1 MTSFT
6 KKRRNISGGR
16 IFKDRTSKGGSKAA
30 HIEGEGVRPVRV
42 VLAGNPNAGKT
53 TLFNALTKSR
63 LTTGNWHG
71 VTTRPAY
78 KAAGGIVFADVPGM
92 YSFNSYS
99 MEEDSAAAEI
109 RAADAVINVV
119 DGLTLA
125 NSLTLTRA
133 IIAINKN
140 VVVYVTKLKQLKRR
154 GGRIDFFALSRLL
167 GVPVTGNIKELKA
180 ELFRITDSKQNF
192 LRCKDEGRGSRVEGK
207 KAPAE
212 GKDAAAESS
221 KGARAQSI
229 NTPFAHSKNSP
240 SASAA
245 RVPRQDFERA
255 LDEAYYGGNCTLT
268 RAERLFYN
276 RYFALFFFIFA
287 ILATFFFAFFPGM
300 PGDFLKGLTEELIS
314 EKLYGAAASILP
326 EGKVRSLLCDGII
339 GGAGGV
345 LSFIPQLAVLY
356 IFLTLL
362 DESGVMSALSFVTDG
377 LFAKVKLSG
386 RAAFSLISG
395 FGCTAAAILT
405 TRGFTSPATQRR
417 TVAVLAYIPCGA
429 KMPVFLTLLSPLF
442 KNPFPVI
449 SAFYFAGVA
458 ITFAACF
465 FIRGREEE
473 LLSEVAPI
481 SLPAPAAV
489 IKKLCFYLKGFIIK
503 VATAV
508 MLFCVASWVLSNFTF
523 ALAPCEVQNSMLA
536 DISRAISPLFA
547 PMGLSDWRLSY
558 AMISGFAAKENVAA
572 TISMLMP
579 EGAGLDIA
587 SALAAS
593 AFILTCPACVSAFSA
608 SCKEVGLKTTLKFFG
623 VQLIFAF
630 LSGYAVH
637 LLFSL

>member
-1 MTSFT
+1 MTGLT
-6 KKRRNISGGR
+6 QKRRNISGGR
-16 IFKDRTSKGGSKAA
+16 IFKGRAKKAA
-30 HIEGEGVRPVRV
+30 PIEGEGGRPVRV

-78 KAAGGIVFADVPGM
+78 KAVGGIVFADVPGM

-167 GVPVTGNIKELKA
+167 GVPVTGSLKELKA

-192 LRCKDEGRGSRVEGK
+192 LRGKDDGSGAAVEGK

-212 GKDAAAESS
+212 GKDAVAES
-221 KGARAQSI
+221 KGAPAQGK
-229 NTPFAHSKNSP
+229 NTPFVQSKNSP
-240 SASAA
+240 STSAA

-314 EKLYGAAASILP
+314 EKLYGAAASLLP

-417 TVAVLAYIPCGA
+417 AVAVLAYIPCGA

-523 ALAPCEVQNSMLA
+523 TLAPCEVQNSMLA

-572 TISMLMP
+572 TINMLMP

>member
-1 MTSFT
+1 MTSLS
-6 KKRRNISGGR
+6 KKRRHISGDR
-16 IFKDRTSKGGSKAA
+16 IFKGKAKTA
-30 HIEGEGVRPVRV
+30 APIEGEGVRPVRV

-78 KAAGGIVFADVPGM
+78 KAVGGIVFADVPGM

-133 IIAINKN
+133 IIAINGN

-192 LRCKDEGRGSRVEGK
+192 LRSKDDGSGAAVEGK

-212 GKDAAAESS
+212 GKDDAAEG
-221 KGARAQSI
+221 KGAPAQGK
-229 NTPFAHSKNSP
+229 NTPFAHSKNAP
-240 SASAA
+240 SALAA

-417 TVAVLAYIPCGA
+417 AVAVLAYIPCGA

-572 TISMLMP
+572 TINMLMP

>member
-1 MTSFT
+1 MTGLT

-30 HIEGEGVRPVRV
+30 HIEGEWVRPVRV

-78 KAAGGIVFADVPGM
+78 KAVGGIVFADVPGM

-133 IIAINKN
+133 IIAINGN

-167 GVPVTGNIKELKA
+167 GVPVTGSLKELKA
-180 ELFRITDSKQNF
+180 ELFRITDSKRNF
-192 LRCKDEGRGSRVEGK
+192 LRGKDEGK

-212 GKDAAAESS
+212 SKDAAAESS
-221 KGARAQSI
+221 KGARTQGK

-245 RVPRQDFERA
+245 CVSYQDFERA
-255 LDEAYYGGNCTLT
+255 LNKAYYGGNCTLT

-300 PGDFLKGLTEELIS
+300 PGDFFKGLTEELIS
-314 EKLYGAAASILP
+314 EKLYGAAASLLP

-356 IFLTLL
+356 TFLTLL

-417 TVAVLAYIPCGA
+417 AVAVLAYIPCGA

-523 ALAPCEVQNSMLA
+523 AFSPCEVQNSMLA

-547 PMGLSDWRLSY
+547 PMGLADWRLSY

-572 TISMLMP
+572 TINMLMP
-579 EGAGLDIA
+579 EGVGLDIA

>member
-1 MTSFT
+1 M
-6 KKRRNISGGR
+6 
-16 IFKDRTSKGGSKAA
+16 
-30 HIEGEGVRPVRV
+30 
-42 VLAGNPNAGKT
+42 LAGNPNAGKT

-78 KAAGGIVFADVPGM
+78 KAVRGIVFADVPGM

-133 IIAINKN
+133 IIAINGN

-154 GGRIDFFALSRLL
+154 GGRIDFFALPRLL
-167 GVPVTGNIKELKA
+167 GVPVTGSLKELKA
-180 ELFRITDSKQNF
+180 ELFRITDSKRNF
-192 LRCKDEGRGSRVEGK
+192 LRGKDEGK

-212 GKDAAAESS
+212 SKDAAAESS
-221 KGARAQSI
+221 KGARTQGK

-245 RVPRQDFERA
+245 CVSYQDFERA
-255 LDEAYYGGNCTLT
+255 LNKAYYGGNCTLT

-300 PGDFLKGLTEELIS
+300 PGDFFKGLTEELIS
-314 EKLYGAAASILP
+314 EKLYGAAASLLP

-356 IFLTLL
+356 TFLTLL

-417 TVAVLAYIPCGA
+417 AVAALAYIPCGA

-523 ALAPCEVQNSMLA
+523 TLAPCEVQNSMLA

-572 TISMLMP
+572 TINMLMP

-593 AFILTCPACVSAFSA
+593 AFILTCPACISAFSA

>member
-1 MTSFT
+1 MTGLT

-16 IFKDRTSKGGSKAA
+16 IFKGRAKKAA
-30 HIEGEGVRPVRV
+30 PIEGEGVRPVRV

-78 KAAGGIVFADVPGM
+78 KAVGGIVFADVPGM

-133 IIAINKN
+133 IISINKN

-167 GVPVTGNIKELKA
+167 GVPVTGSLKELKA

-192 LRCKDEGRGSRVEGK
+192 LRGKDDGSGAAVEGK

-212 GKDAAAESS
+212 GKDAAAEG
-221 KGARAQSI
+221 KGAPAQGK

-240 SASAA
+240 SALAA
-245 RVPRQDFERA
+245 CVPRQDFERA

-314 EKLYGAAASILP
+314 EKLYGAAANFLP

-356 IFLTLL
+356 TFLTLL

-417 TVAVLAYIPCGA
+417 AVAVLAYIPCGA

-572 TISMLMP
+572 TINMLMS

>member
-1 MTSFT
+1 MTGLS
-6 KKRRNISGGR
+6 KKRRSISGGR
-16 IFKDRTSKGGSKAA
+16 IFKGRAKKAA
-30 HIEGEGVRPVRV
+30 PIEGEGVRPVRV

-78 KAAGGIVFADVPGM
+78 KAVGGIVFADVPGM

-109 RAADAVINVV
+109 RTADAVINVV

-167 GVPVTGNIKELKA
+167 GVPVTGSLKELKA

-192 LRCKDEGRGSRVEGK
+192 LRGKDDGSGAAVEGK

-212 GKDAAAESS
+212 GKDAAAEG
-221 KGARAQSI
+221 KGAPAQGK

-240 SASAA
+240 SALSACM
-245 RVPRQDFERA
+245 PRRDFERA

-417 TVAVLAYIPCGA
+417 AVAVLAYIPCGA

-572 TISMLMP
+572 TINMLMP

>member
-1 MTSFT
+1 M
-6 KKRRNISGGR
+6 
-16 IFKDRTSKGGSKAA
+16 
-30 HIEGEGVRPVRV
+30 
-42 VLAGNPNAGKT
+42 
-53 TLFNALTKSR
+53 
-63 LTTGNWHG
+63 
-71 VTTRPAY
+71 
-78 KAAGGIVFADVPGM
+78 
-92 YSFNSYS
+92 
-99 MEEDSAAAEI
+99 
-109 RAADAVINVV
+109 
-119 DGLTLA
+119 
-125 NSLTLTRA
+125 
-133 IIAINKN
+133 
-140 VVVYVTKLKQLKRR
+140 
-154 GGRIDFFALSRLL
+154 
-167 GVPVTGNIKELKA
+167 
-180 ELFRITDSKQNF
+180 
-192 LRCKDEGRGSRVEGK
+192 
-207 KAPAE
+207 
-212 GKDAAAESS
+212 
-221 KGARAQSI
+221 
-229 NTPFAHSKNSP
+229 
-240 SASAA
+240 
-245 RVPRQDFERA
+245 PRQDFERA
-255 LDEAYYGGNCTLT
+255 LDEAYYGGNCALT

-314 EKLYGAAASILP
+314 EKLYGVAANLLP

-356 IFLTLL
+356 TFLTLL

-536 DISRAISPLFA
+536 DISRAISPLFV

-572 TISMLMP
+572 TINMLMP

>member
-1 MTSFT
+1 MTIFI
-6 KKRRNISGGR
+6 KKRRGAGGR
-16 IFKDRTSKGGSKAA
+16 IFKAVVKKVAPVEGDRARSLK
-30 HIEGEGVRPVRV
+30 V

-78 KAAGGIVFADVPGM
+78 KEAGGIVFADVPGM

-133 IIAINKN
+133 IIAVNGN

-154 GGRIDFFALSRLL
+154 GGRIDFSALSRLL
-167 GVPVTGNIKELKA
+167 GVPVTGNLKELKA
-180 ELFRITDSKQNF
+180 ELLRITDSKRNS
-192 LRCKDEGRGSRVEGK
+192 LRGKEEGK
-207 KAPAE
+207 SAFADCNGAPVQSKSTLFVNCKSAPLTT
-212 GKDAAAESS
+212 AADMS
-221 KGARAQSI
+221 R
-229 NTPFAHSKNSP
+229 
-240 SASAA
+240 
-245 RVPRQDFERA
+245 RDFERA
-255 LDEAYYGGNCTLT
+255 LNEAYYGGNCTLT

-314 EKLYGAAASILP
+314 EKLYGAAASLLP
-326 EGKVRSLLCDGII
+326 DGKVRSLLCDGII

-356 IFLTLL
+356 TFLTLL

-417 TVAVLAYIPCGA
+417 AVAVLAYIPCGA

-458 ITFAACF
+458 ITFVACF
-465 FIRGREEE
+465 FMRGGEEE
-473 LLSEVAPI
+473 LLSEVTPI

-508 MLFCVASWVLSNFTF
+508 MLFCVVSWVLSNFTF
-523 ALAPCEVQNSMLA
+523 AFAPCDLENSMLA

-547 PMGLSDWRLSY
+547 PMGLADWRLSY

-572 TISMLMP
+572 TINMLMP

-587 SALAAS
+587 SALAAA

-608 SCKEVGLKTTLKFFG
+608 SCKEVGLKTTLKFYG
-623 VQLIFAF
+623 VQLIVAF

>member
-1 MTSFT
+1 MTSLS

-16 IFKDRTSKGGSKAA
+16 IFKGKAKTA
-30 HIEGEGVRPVRV
+30 APIEGEGVRPVRV

-78 KAAGGIVFADVPGM
+78 KAVGGIVFADVPGM

-133 IIAINKN
+133 IIAINGN

-192 LRCKDEGRGSRVEGK
+192 LRGKDEGK

-212 GKDAAAESS
+212 SKDAAAESS
-221 KGARAQSI
+221 KGARTQGK

-245 RVPRQDFERA
+245 CVSYQDFEWA
-255 LDEAYYGGNCTLT
+255 LNKAYYGGNCTLT

-300 PGDFLKGLTEELIS
+300 PGDFFKGLTEELIS
-314 EKLYGAAASILP
+314 EKLYGAAASLLP

-356 IFLTLL
+356 TFLTLL

-417 TVAVLAYIPCGA
+417 AVAVLAYIPCGA

-547 PMGLSDWRLSY
+547 PMGLADWRLSY

-572 TISMLMP
+572 TINMLMP

>member
-1 MTSFT
+1 MTVFA
-6 KKRRNISGGR
+6 KKRRNISGDR
-16 IFKDRTSKGGSKAA
+16 IFKGRAKKAA
-30 HIEGEGVRPVRV
+30 PIEGEGVRPVRV

-78 KAAGGIVFADVPGM
+78 KAVGGIVFADVPGM

-133 IIAINKN
+133 IIAINGN

-180 ELFRITDSKQNF
+180 ELFRITDSKRNF
-192 LRCKDEGRGSRVEGK
+192 LRGKDEGK

-212 GKDAAAESS
+212 GKDDAAESS
-221 KGARAQSI
+221 KGAPAQSI
-229 NTPFAHSKNSP
+229 NTPFAHSKNAP

-245 RVPRQDFERA
+245 CVSYQDFERA

-417 TVAVLAYIPCGA
+417 AVAVLAYIPCGA

-458 ITFAACF
+458 ITFATCF

-523 ALAPCEVQNSMLA
+523 AFSPCEVQNSMLA

-547 PMGLSDWRLSY
+547 PMGLADWRLSY

-572 TISMLMP
+572 TINMLMP

-593 AFILTCPACVSAFSA
+593 AFILTSPACVSAFSA

>member
-1 MTSFT
+1 MTSLS

-16 IFKDRTSKGGSKAA
+16 IFKGKAKTA
-30 HIEGEGVRPVRV
+30 APIEGEGVRPVRV

-78 KAAGGIVFADVPGM
+78 KAVGGIVFADVPGM

-167 GVPVTGNIKELKA
+167 GVPVTGSLKELKA

-192 LRCKDEGRGSRVEGK
+192 LRGKDDGSGAAVEGK

-212 GKDAAAESS
+212 GRDDAAEG
-221 KGARAQSI
+221 KGAPAQGK

-240 SASAA
+240 SALSAC
-245 RVPRQDFERA
+245 VPRRDFERA
-255 LDEAYYGGNCTLT
+255 LDEAYYGGNCALT

-314 EKLYGAAASILP
+314 EKLYGAAASLLP

-417 TVAVLAYIPCGA
+417 AVAVLAYIPCGA

-523 ALAPCEVQNSMLA
+523 TLAPCEVQNSMLA
-536 DISRAISPLFA
+536 DISRAISPLFV

-572 TISMLMP
+572 TINMLMS

>member
-16 IFKDRTSKGGSKAA
+16 IFKGRAKKAA
-30 HIEGEGVRPVRV
+30 PIEGEGVRPVRV

-78 KAAGGIVFADVPGM
+78 KAVGGIVFADVPGM

-133 IIAINKN
+133 IIAINGN

-180 ELFRITDSKQNF
+180 ELFRITDSKRNF
-192 LRCKDEGRGSRVEGK
+192 LRGKDEGSGAAVEGK

-212 GKDAAAESS
+212 GKDAAAEG
-221 KGARAQSI
+221 KGAPARGENRSFVQ
-229 NTPFAHSKNSP
+229 SKNSP
-240 SASAA
+240 STSAA
-245 RVPRQDFERA
+245 CVSYQDFERA
-255 LDEAYYGGNCTLT
+255 LNKAYYGGNCTLT

-314 EKLYGAAASILP
+314 EKLYGAAANLLP

-417 TVAVLAYIPCGA
+417 AVAVLAYIPCGA

-523 ALAPCEVQNSMLA
+523 AFLPCEVQNSMLA

-547 PMGLSDWRLSY
+547 PMGLADWRLSY

-572 TISMLMP
+572 TINMLMP

>member
-1 MTSFT
+1 MTGLT
-6 KKRRNISGGR
+6 QKRRNISGGR
-16 IFKDRTSKGGSKAA
+16 IFKGKAKKAA
-30 HIEGEGVRPVRV
+30 PIEGEGVRPVRV

-53 TLFNALTKSR
+53 TLFNTLTKSR

-78 KAAGGIVFADVPGM
+78 KAVGGIVFADVPGM

-109 RAADAVINVV
+109 RTADAVINVV

-167 GVPVTGNIKELKA
+167 GVPVTGSLKELKA

-192 LRCKDEGRGSRVEGK
+192 LCGKDEGRGPRVEGK

-212 GKDAAAESS
+212 GKDAVAEG
-221 KGARAQSI
+221 KGAPARGE

-240 SASAA
+240 STSAA

-314 EKLYGAAASILP
+314 EKLYGAAANLLP
-326 EGKVRSLLCDGII
+326 DGKVRSLLCDGII

-417 TVAVLAYIPCGA
+417 AVAVLAYIPCGA

-465 FIRGREEE
+465 FIRGRDEE

-572 TISMLMP
+572 TINMLMP

>member
-1 MTSFT
+1 MTVFA
-6 KKRRNISGGR
+6 KKRRNISGDR
-16 IFKDRTSKGGSKAA
+16 IFKGRAKKAA
-30 HIEGEGVRPVRV
+30 PIEGEGVRPVRV

-78 KAAGGIVFADVPGM
+78 KAVGGIVFADVPGM

-133 IIAINKN
+133 IIAINGN

-180 ELFRITDSKQNF
+180 ELFRITDSKRNF
-192 LRCKDEGRGSRVEGK
+192 LRGKDEGK

-212 GKDAAAESS
+212 SKDAAAESS
-221 KGARAQSI
+221 KGARTQGK

-245 RVPRQDFERA
+245 CVSYQDFERA
-255 LDEAYYGGNCTLT
+255 LNKAYYGGNCTLT

-300 PGDFLKGLTEELIS
+300 PGDFFKGLTEELIS
-314 EKLYGAAASILP
+314 EKLYGAAASLLP

-356 IFLTLL
+356 TFLTLL

-417 TVAVLAYIPCGA
+417 AVAVLAYIPCGA

-536 DISRAISPLFA
+536 DISRAISPLFV

-572 TISMLMP
+572 TINMLMS

>member
-1 MTSFT
+1 MTGLS
-6 KKRRNISGGR
+6 KKRRSISGGR
-16 IFKDRTSKGGSKAA
+16 IFKGRAKKAA
-30 HIEGEGVRPVRV
+30 PIEGEGGRPVRV

-78 KAAGGIVFADVPGM
+78 KAVGGIVFADVPGM

-167 GVPVTGNIKELKA
+167 GVPVTGSLKELKA

-192 LRCKDEGRGSRVEGK
+192 LRGKDDGSGAAVEGK

-212 GKDAAAESS
+212 GKDAVAEG
-221 KGARAQSI
+221 KGAPARGE

-240 SASAA
+240 STSAA

-314 EKLYGAAASILP
+314 EKLYGAAASLLP

-417 TVAVLAYIPCGA
+417 AVAVLAYIPCGA

-481 SLPAPAAV
+481 SLPTPAAV

-536 DISRAISPLFA
+536 DISRAISPLFV

-572 TISMLMP
+572 TINMLMP

>member
-1 MTSFT
+1 M
-6 KKRRNISGGR
+6 
-16 IFKDRTSKGGSKAA
+16 
-30 HIEGEGVRPVRV
+30 

-78 KAAGGIVFADVPGM
+78 KAVGGIVFADVPGM

-167 GVPVTGNIKELKA
+167 GVPVTGSLKELKA

-192 LRCKDEGRGSRVEGK
+192 LRGKDDGSGAAVEGK

-221 KGARAQSI
+221 KGAPAQGK
-229 NTPFAHSKNSP
+229 NTPFVQSKNSP
-240 SASAA
+240 STSAA

-314 EKLYGAAASILP
+314 EKLYGAAANLLP

-356 IFLTLL
+356 TFLTLL

-417 TVAVLAYIPCGA
+417 AVAVLAYIPCGA

-465 FIRGREEE
+465 LYRGR
-473 LLSEVAPI
+473 
-481 SLPAPAAV
+481 
-489 IKKLCFYLKGFIIK
+489 G
-503 VATAV
+503 
-508 MLFCVASWVLSNFTF
+508 
-523 ALAPCEVQNSMLA
+523 
-536 DISRAISPLFA
+536 
-547 PMGLSDWRLSY
+547 
-558 AMISGFAAKENVAA
+558 
-572 TISMLMP
+572 
-579 EGAGLDIA
+579 
-587 SALAAS
+587 
-593 AFILTCPACVSAFSA
+593 
-608 SCKEVGLKTTLKFFG
+608 
-623 VQLIFAF
+623 
-630 LSGYAVH
+630 
-637 LLFSL
+637 

>member
-1 MTSFT
+1 MTVFA

-16 IFKDRTSKGGSKAA
+16 IFKGRAKTAA

-78 KAAGGIVFADVPGM
+78 KAVGGIVFADVPGM

-180 ELFRITDSKQNF
+180 ELFRITDSKRNF
-192 LRCKDEGRGSRVEGK
+192 LRGKDDGSGARVEGK

-212 GKDAAAESS
+212 GKDAVAESS
-221 KGARAQSI
+221 KGARAQS
-229 NTPFAHSKNSP
+229 KNSLL
-240 SASAA
+240 ASAA

-255 LDEAYYGGNCTLT
+255 LNGAYYGGNCTLT

-314 EKLYGAAASILP
+314 EKLYGAAASLLP

-356 IFLTLL
+356 TFLTLL

-417 TVAVLAYIPCGA
+417 AVAVLAYIPCGA

-523 ALAPCEVQNSMLA
+523 AFAPCEVQNSMLA

-547 PMGLSDWRLSY
+547 PMGLADWRLSY

-572 TISMLMP
+572 TINMLMP

>member
-1 MTSFT
+1 MTGLT
-6 KKRRNISGGR
+6 KKRRNISVGR
-16 IFKDRTSKGGSKAA
+16 IFKGRAKKAA
-30 HIEGEGVRPVRV
+30 PIEGEGVRPVRV

-78 KAAGGIVFADVPGM
+78 KAVGGIVFADVPGM

-133 IIAINKN
+133 IISINKN

-167 GVPVTGNIKELKA
+167 GVPVTGSLKELKA

-192 LRCKDEGRGSRVEGK
+192 LRGKDDGSGAAVEGK

-212 GKDAAAESS
+212 GKDAAAEG
-221 KGARAQSI
+221 KGAPAQGK

-240 SASAA
+240 SALAA

-314 EKLYGAAASILP
+314 EKLYGAAASLLP

-356 IFLTLL
+356 TFLTLL

-417 TVAVLAYIPCGA
+417 AVAALAYIPCGA

-523 ALAPCEVQNSMLA
+523 TLAPCEVQNSMLA

-572 TISMLMP
+572 TINMLMP

-593 AFILTCPACVSAFSA
+593 AFILTCPACISAFSA

>member
-1 MTSFT
+1 M
-6 KKRRNISGGR
+6 
-16 IFKDRTSKGGSKAA
+16 A
-30 HIEGEGVRPVRV
+30 RPVKV

-63 LTTGNWHG
+63 LATGNWHG

-78 KAAGGIVFADVPGM
+78 KAMGGIVFADVPGM

-133 IIAINKN
+133 IIAINGN

-180 ELFRITDSKQNF
+180 ELFRITDSKRNF
-192 LRCKDEGRGSRVEGK
+192 LRGKDEGK

-212 GKDAAAESS
+212 SKDAAAESS
-221 KGARAQSI
+221 KGARTQGK

-245 RVPRQDFERA
+245 CVSYQDFERA
-255 LDEAYYGGNCTLT
+255 LNKAYYGGNCTLT

-300 PGDFLKGLTEELIS
+300 PGDFFKGLTEELIS
-314 EKLYGAAASILP
+314 EKLYGAAASLLP

-356 IFLTLL
+356 TFLTLL

-417 TVAVLAYIPCGA
+417 AVAVLAYIPCGA

-458 ITFAACF
+458 ITFATCF

-523 ALAPCEVQNSMLA
+523 AFSPCEVQNSMLA

-547 PMGLSDWRLSY
+547 PMGLADWRLSY

-572 TISMLMP
+572 TINMLMP

>member
-1 MTSFT
+1 M
-6 KKRRNISGGR
+6 
-16 IFKDRTSKGGSKAA
+16 A
-30 HIEGEGVRPVRV
+30 RPVKV

-53 TLFNALTKSR
+53 TLFNALTESR

-78 KAAGGIVFADVPGM
+78 KAVGSIVFADVPGM

-133 IIAINKN
+133 IIAINGN

-167 GVPVTGNIKELKA
+167 GVPVTGSLKELKA

-192 LRCKDEGRGSRVEGK
+192 LRGKDEGRGSRVEGK

-212 GKDAAAESS
+212 SKDAAAESS
-221 KGARAQSI
+221 KGARTQGK

-245 RVPRQDFERA
+245 CVSYQDFERA
-255 LDEAYYGGNCTLT
+255 LNKAYYGGNCTLT

-300 PGDFLKGLTEELIS
+300 PGDFFKGLTEELIS
-314 EKLYGAAASILP
+314 EKLYGAAASLLP

-339 GGAGGV
+339 GGAGAV

-356 IFLTLL
+356 TFLTLL

-386 RAAFSLISG
+386 RAAFSVLMG
-395 FGCTAAAILT
+395 FGCSAAAILT
-405 TRGFTSPATQRR
+405 TRGLESKDVQRR
-417 TVAVLAYIPCGA
+417 AILILPYISCSA
-429 KMPVFLTLLSPLF
+429 KMPVYLA
-442 KNPFPVI
+442 VI
-449 SAFYFAGVA
+449 SS
-458 ITFAACF
+458 F
-465 FIRGREEE
+465 FTG
-473 LLSEVAPI
+473 
-481 SLPAPAAV
+481 LPAWRG
-489 IKKLCFYLKGFIIK
+489 LC
-503 VATAV
+503 
-508 MLFCVASWVLSNFTF
+508 C
-523 ALAPCEVQNSMLA
+523 
-536 DISRAISPLFA
+536 
-547 PMGLSDWRLSY
+547 
-558 AMISGFAAKENVAA
+558 
-572 TISMLMP
+572 
-579 EGAGLDIA
+579 
-587 SALAAS
+587 
-593 AFILTCPACVSAFSA
+593 
-608 SCKEVGLKTTLKFFG
+608 
-623 VQLIFAF
+623 AF
-630 LSGYAVH
+630 LGWLPA
-637 LLFSL
+637 FR

>member
-1 MTSFT
+1 M
-6 KKRRNISGGR
+6 
-16 IFKDRTSKGGSKAA
+16 
-30 HIEGEGVRPVRV
+30 
-42 VLAGNPNAGKT
+42 LAGNPNAGKT

-78 KAAGGIVFADVPGM
+78 KAVGGIVFADVPGM

-133 IIAINKN
+133 IIAINGN

-167 GVPVTGNIKELKA
+167 GVPVTGSLKELKA
-180 ELFRITDSKQNF
+180 ELFRITDSKRNF
-192 LRCKDEGRGSRVEGK
+192 LRGKDEGK

-212 GKDAAAESS
+212 SKDAAAESS
-221 KGARAQSI
+221 KGARTQGK

-245 RVPRQDFERA
+245 CVSYQDFERA
-255 LDEAYYGGNCTLT
+255 LNKAYYGGNCTLT

-300 PGDFLKGLTEELIS
+300 PGDFFKGLTEELIS
-314 EKLYGAAASILP
+314 EKLYGAAASLLP

-356 IFLTLL
+356 TFLTLL

-417 TVAVLAYIPCGA
+417 AVAALAYIPCGA

-523 ALAPCEVQNSMLA
+523 TLAPCEVQNSMLA

-572 TISMLMP
+572 TINMLMP

-593 AFILTCPACVSAFSA
+593 AFILTCPACISAFSA

>member
-1 MTSFT
+1 MTGLS

-16 IFKDRTSKGGSKAA
+16 IFKGRAKTAA
-30 HIEGEGVRPVRV
+30 PIEEEGVRPVRV

-78 KAAGGIVFADVPGM
+78 KAVGGIVFADVPGM

-167 GVPVTGNIKELKA
+167 GVPVTGSLKELKA

-192 LRCKDEGRGSRVEGK
+192 LRGKDEGK

-212 GKDAAAESS
+212 SKDAAAESS
-221 KGARAQSI
+221 KGARTQGK

-245 RVPRQDFERA
+245 CVSYQDFERA
-255 LDEAYYGGNCTLT
+255 LNKAYYGGNCTLT

-300 PGDFLKGLTEELIS
+300 PGDFFKGLTEELIS
-314 EKLYGAAASILP
+314 EKLYGAAASLLP

-356 IFLTLL
+356 TFLTLL

-417 TVAVLAYIPCGA
+417 AVAVLAYIPCGA

-536 DISRAISPLFA
+536 VISRAISPLFA

-572 TISMLMP
+572 TINMLMP

>member
-1 MTSFT
+1 MTSLS

-16 IFKDRTSKGGSKAA
+16 IFKGKAKTA
-30 HIEGEGVRPVRV
+30 APIEGEGVRPVRV

-78 KAAGGIVFADVPGM
+78 KAVGGIVFADVPGM

-167 GVPVTGNIKELKA
+167 GVPVTGSLKELKA

-192 LRCKDEGRGSRVEGK
+192 LRGKDDGSGAAVEGK

-212 GKDAAAESS
+212 GRDDAAEG
-221 KGARAQSI
+221 KGAPAQGK

-240 SASAA
+240 SALSAC
-245 RVPRQDFERA
+245 VPRRDFERA
-255 LDEAYYGGNCTLT
+255 LDEAYYGGNCALT

-300 PGDFLKGLTEELIS
+300 PGDFLKGLTEELIP
-314 EKLYGAAASILP
+314 EKLYGAAANLLP

-417 TVAVLAYIPCGA
+417 AVAVLAYIPCGA

-523 ALAPCEVQNSMLA
+523 TLAPCEVQNSMLA

-547 PMGLSDWRLSY
+547 PMGLADWRLSY

-572 TISMLMP
+572 TINMLMP

>member
-1 MTSFT
+1 MMLEAHDIRKSFSGLEVLKGVSFT
-6 KKRRNISGGR
+6 LDRAQVLSVIGPSGSGKSTLLR
-16 IFKDRTSKGGSKAA
+16 IVTQLERADGGS
-30 HIEGEGVRPVRV
+30 
-42 VLAGNPNAGKT
+42 L
-53 TLFNALTKSR
+53 
-63 LTTGNWHG
+63 
-71 VTTRPAY
+71 
-78 KAAGGIVFADVPGM
+78 
-92 YSFNSYS
+92 
-99 MEEDSAAAEI
+99 
-109 RAADAVINVV
+109 VV

-133 IIAINKN
+133 IIAINGN

-167 GVPVTGNIKELKA
+167 GVPVTGSLKELKA

-192 LRCKDEGRGSRVEGK
+192 LRGKDDGSGAAVEGK

-212 GKDAAAESS
+212 GKDAAAEG
-221 KGARAQSI
+221 KGAPAQGK
-229 NTPFAHSKNSP
+229 NTPFVQSKNSP
-240 SASAA
+240 STSAA

-314 EKLYGAAASILP
+314 EKLYGAAASLLP

-417 TVAVLAYIPCGA
+417 AVAVLAYIPCGA

-536 DISRAISPLFA
+536 DISRAISPLFV

-572 TISMLMP
+572 TINMLMP

>member
-1 MTSFT
+1 MTVFA
-6 KKRRNISGGR
+6 KKRRNISGDR
-16 IFKDRTSKGGSKAA
+16 IFKGRAKKAA
-30 HIEGEGVRPVRV
+30 PIEGEGVRPVRV

-78 KAAGGIVFADVPGM
+78 KAVGGIVFADVPGM

-133 IIAINKN
+133 IIAINGN

-180 ELFRITDSKQNF
+180 ELFRITDSKRNF
-192 LRCKDEGRGSRVEGK
+192 LRGKDEGK

-212 GKDAAAESS
+212 SKDAAAESS
-221 KGARAQSI
+221 KGARTQGK

-245 RVPRQDFERA
+245 CVSYQDFERA
-255 LDEAYYGGNCTLT
+255 LNKAYYGGNCTLT

-300 PGDFLKGLTEELIS
+300 PGDFFKGLTEELIS
-314 EKLYGAAASILP
+314 EKLYGAAASLLP

-356 IFLTLL
+356 TFLTLL

-417 TVAVLAYIPCGA
+417 AVAVLAYIPCGA

-536 DISRAISPLFA
+536 DISRAISPLFV
-547 PMGLSDWRLSY
+547 PMGLADWRLSY

-572 TISMLMP
+572 TINMLMP

>member
-1 MTSFT
+1 MTGLT
-6 KKRRNISGGR
+6 QKRRNISGGR
-16 IFKDRTSKGGSKAA
+16 IFKGKAKKAA
-30 HIEGEGVRPVRV
+30 PIEGEGVRPVRV

-78 KAAGGIVFADVPGM
+78 KAVGGIVFADVPGM

-167 GVPVTGNIKELKA
+167 GVPVTGSLKELKA

-192 LRCKDEGRGSRVEGK
+192 LCGKDEGRGPRVEGK

-212 GKDAAAESS
+212 GKDAVAEG
-221 KGARAQSI
+221 KGAPARGE

-240 SASAA
+240 STSAA

-314 EKLYGAAASILP
+314 EKLYGAAANLLP
-326 EGKVRSLLCDGII
+326 DGKVRSLLCDGII

-417 TVAVLAYIPCGA
+417 AVAVLAYIPCGA

-465 FIRGREEE
+465 FIRGRDEE

-572 TISMLMP
+572 TINMLMP

>member
-1 MTSFT
+1 MTSLS

-16 IFKDRTSKGGSKAA
+16 IFKGKAKTA
-30 HIEGEGVRPVRV
+30 APIEGEGVRPVRV

-78 KAAGGIVFADVPGM
+78 KAVGGIVFADVPGM

-167 GVPVTGNIKELKA
+167 GVPVTGSLKELKA

-192 LRCKDEGRGSRVEGK
+192 LRGKDDGSGAAVEGK

-212 GKDAAAESS
+212 GRDDAAEG
-221 KGARAQSI
+221 KGAPAQGK

-240 SASAA
+240 SALSAC
-245 RVPRQDFERA
+245 VPRRDFERA
-255 LDEAYYGGNCTLT
+255 LDEAYYGGNCALT

-314 EKLYGAAASILP
+314 EKLYGAAASLLP

-417 TVAVLAYIPCGA
+417 AVAVLAYIPCGA

-593 AFILTCPACVSAFSA
+593 VFILTCPACVSAFSA

>member
-1 MTSFT
+1 MTGLT

-16 IFKDRTSKGGSKAA
+16 IFKGRAKKAA
-30 HIEGEGVRPVRV
+30 PIEGGRPVRV

-78 KAAGGIVFADVPGM
+78 KAVGGIVFADVPGM

-167 GVPVTGNIKELKA
+167 GVPVTGSLKELKA

-192 LRCKDEGRGSRVEGK
+192 LRGKDEGK

-212 GKDAAAESS
+212 SKDAVAEG
-221 KGARAQSI
+221 KGAPARGE

-240 SASAA
+240 STSAA

-276 RYFALFFFIFA
+276 RYFALFFFILA

-417 TVAVLAYIPCGA
+417 AVAVLAYIPCGA

-523 ALAPCEVQNSMLA
+523 TLAPCEVQNSMLA

-572 TISMLMP
+572 TINMLMP

>member
-1 MTSFT
+1 MTGLT

-16 IFKDRTSKGGSKAA
+16 IFKGRAKTAA
-30 HIEGEGVRPVRV
+30 PIEGEGGRPVRV

-78 KAAGGIVFADVPGM
+78 KAVGGIVFADVPGM

-167 GVPVTGNIKELKA
+167 GVPVTGSLKELKA

-192 LRCKDEGRGSRVEGK
+192 LCGKDEGRGSRVEGK

-212 GKDAAAESS
+212 GKDAVAEG
-221 KGARAQSI
+221 KGAPAQGK
-229 NTPFAHSKNSP
+229 NTPFAHSKNAP
-240 SASAA
+240 STSAA

-255 LDEAYYGGNCTLT
+255 LDEAYCGGNCTLT

-300 PGDFLKGLTEELIS
+300 PGDFFKGLTEELIS
-314 EKLYGAAASILP
+314 EKLYGAAASLLP

-356 IFLTLL
+356 TFLTLL

-417 TVAVLAYIPCGA
+417 AVAVLAYIPCGA

-523 ALAPCEVQNSMLA
+523 AFSPCEVQNSMLA

-547 PMGLSDWRLSY
+547 PMGLADWRLSY

-572 TISMLMP
+572 TINMLMP